1 IHAYLTDRLQ
11 YDHGEFKASANA
23 ILGADFKTASPQET
37 PLLVQQWVDNV
48 NYRLGTHEE
57 SLEKEPSKD
66 DKLETILE
74 SHIDFERIHPFSDG
88 NGRTGR
94 MVMNYLLMENDF
106 PPLIIKAEEKAVYM
120 TYLAN
125 QDVSGFHT
133 FAQQKL
139 AQEKE
144 RVDQFRSTEKEQI
157 QLPKKQ
163 KDDLER

>member
-1 IHAYLTDRLQ
+1 
-11 YDHGEFKASANA
+11 
-23 ILGADFKTASPQET
+23 SPQET

>member
-1 IHAYLTDRLQ
+1 
-11 YDHGEFKASANA
+11 
-23 ILGADFKTASPQET
+23 TASPQET

>member
-1 IHAYLTDRLQ
+1 
-11 YDHGEFKASANA
+11 
-23 ILGADFKTASPQET
+23 
-37 PLLVQQWVDNV
+37 
-48 NYRLGTHEE
+48 
-57 SLEKEPSKD
+57 
-66 DKLETILE
+66 
-74 SHIDFERIHPFSDG
+74 HIDFERIHPFSDG

-106 PPLIIKAEEKAVYM
+106 PPLIIKAEEKAVYT